1 MSPLLTT
8 YANGSARGYGAFFG
22 AAAATSYES
31 IATVT
36 VGAGGAANI
45 EFTSIP
51 STYSHL
57 QIRGI
62 ARGTKSSTVGFLW
75 MKINSDSGS
84 NYAYHILQGDGASA
98 VASGVAPD
106 TLLDWGRHPAASA
119 SVNIFGASVIDI
131 LDYGNTNKFKTV
143 RYLGNYDA
151 NGSGYLEFRSGLWRS
166 TSAIST
172 ITFSWDS
179 GNFAQYSHFA
189 LYGIKS
195 A

>member
-1 MSPLLTT
+1 MAVVSIKNKLRRGNLLVGNEA
-8 YANGSARGYGAFFG
+8 YDPGSFV
-22 AAAATSYES
+22 S

-36 VGAGGAANI
+36 VGSGGAANI

-62 ARGTKSSTVGFLW
+62 ARGTKSSTVAFLN
-75 MKINSDSGS
+75 MKLNSDTGT
-84 NYAYHILQGDGASA
+84 NYAYHVLQGDGASA
-98 VASGVAPD
+98 VAAGYTND
-106 TLLDWGRHPAASA
+106 IFMDWARYPAASA
-119 SVNIFGASVIDI
+119 TASIFGASIIDI

-179 GNFAQYSHFA
+179 GNFAQYSSFA
-189 LYGIKS
+189 LYGIKV

>member
-1 MSPLLTT
+1 MAIRSLKT
-8 YANGSARGYGAFFG
+8 GQFSRSALVGNPVIMPG
-22 AAAATSYES
+22 SYES

-36 VGAGGAANI
+36 VGSGGAASI

-62 ARGTKSSTVGFLW
+62 ARGTKSSTVAFLN
-75 MKINSDSGS
+75 MKLNSDTGT

-98 VASGVAPD
+98 VGSAVAND
-106 TLLDWGRHPAASA
+106 TFMDWARYPAASA
-119 SVNIFGASVIDI
+119 TASIFGASVIDI

-179 GNFAQYSHFA
+179 GDFAQYSTFA
-189 LYGIKS
+189 LYGVN
-195 A
+195 